1 MKTTILILLAACA
14 APSVRAQSGP
24 QNNDLPPFLTV
35 QGRGEVRVANT
46 RAVIQLGFDAAGQEE
61 AGVREDVTR
70 RSQAVTGALKE
81 QQVEGLQ
88 TTAVN
93 IRPEFSHEPLAP
105 GKRPLTPKI
114 TGYVGQVAVSFRAP
128 VEAAGRIISSMM
140 GLGANS
146 VSSMS
151 TEPSDEERRK
161 AENEALTSAAKDA
174 ETQARALLAALNL
187 NWSGIRAIDAT
198 GGRGGPMPMP
208 RMQAMMADAAAPL
221 PELDIQGGETVISRE
236 ITMQVEFRGQ

>member
-35 QGRGEVRVANT
+35 QGRGESRVANT

-88 TTAVN
+88 TTAVS
-93 IRPEFSHEPLAP
+93 IRPEFSHEPLVP
-105 GKRPLTPKI
+105 GKRPLPPKI
-114 TGYVGQVAVSFRAP
+114 TGYFGQVAINFRAP
-128 VEAAGRIISSMM
+128 VEDAGRIISSMM

-146 VSSMS
+146 VSGMS

-161 AENEALTSAAKDA
+161 AENEALAAAAKDA
-174 ETQARALLAALNL
+174 EAQARNLLAALNL
-187 NWSGIRAIDAT
+187 DWTGIRAIDAT
-198 GGRGGPMPMP
+198 GQSGGPVPMP
-208 RMQAMMADAAAPL
+208 RMQAMMAEAAAPP

-236 ITMQVEFRGQ
+236 VTMQVTFGPR